1 MWYNFK
7 NYHMYKTFTQ
17 NDLIRFLYNEM
28 TSEESILLIDALL
41 NDLNLCDTYYELKS
55 SMNLL
60 DSEPLLLTPSNFS
73 LANIKSYARGFSSKP
88 SNILTELI
96 WFSIS

>member
-1 MWYNFK
+1 
-7 NYHMYKTFTQ
+7 MYKTFTQ

-28 TSEESILLIDALL
+28 TSEESILLREALL
-41 NDLNLCDTYYELKS
+41 NDSDLFEAYYELKS

-73 LANIKSYARGFSSKP
+73 LTNIKSFARVFSSMP
-88 SNILTELI
+88 SKYIDRINLVLN
-96 WFSIS
+96 

>member
-1 MWYNFK
+1 
-7 NYHMYKTFTQ
+7 MYKTFTK

-28 TSEESILLIDALL
+28 TLEESILLREVLL
-41 NDLNLCDTYYELKS
+41 NDSDLCDTYYELKS

-60 DSEPLLLTPSNFS
+60 DSEPFLFLLTPSNFS

-88 SNILTELI
+88 SKYIDRIDLVLN
-96 WFSIS
+96 

>member
-1 MWYNFK
+1 
-7 NYHMYKTFTQ
+7 MYKTFTQ

-28 TSEESILLIDALL
+28 TSEESILLREALL
-41 NDLNLCDTYYELKS
+41 NDSDLCDTYYQLKS

-73 LANIKSYARGFSSKP
+73 LAYIKSYARGFSSKP
-88 SNILTELI
+88 SKYIDRINLVLN
-96 WFSIS
+96 